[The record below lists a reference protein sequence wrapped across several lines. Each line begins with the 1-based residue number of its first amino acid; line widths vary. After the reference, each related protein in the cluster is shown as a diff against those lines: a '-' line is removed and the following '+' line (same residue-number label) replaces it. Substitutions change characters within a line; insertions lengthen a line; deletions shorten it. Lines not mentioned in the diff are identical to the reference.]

1 VNCGSKPPPTNTAV
15 ADPDSW
21 SNAGRWF
28 DRDWY
33 LVRNPDVRQ
42 VGIEPLAHYLRYG
55 EVEGRFPSPWFNPAW
70 YRQVYDIPAEQS
82 PLEHFLQRRATGQF
96 LPCAALYL
104 VPHLPARPDNNM
116 AGADPFDRYL
126 TEMIMPDHELLPD
139 LTQIE
144 PSGLIDATY
153 YRINPVRPYEDEL
166 DPALHYCRIGWRFGL
181 HPSTAFEPDWYAET
195 NPTVARLQIN
205 PLTHYILEGEPA
217 NRRPVPWFDPAWY
230 RLTYQVPPEQTA
242 LAHYL
247 QHRHARAVSPNPL
260 FDVNRYVAR
269 YGASIPPEIDPFS
282 HYLVRGALQDIDPST
297 RFNARMWRHRH
308 MAPLAAEGQ
317 SELPVTARNPLVRHL
332 RLQYHADRHNR

>member
-1 VNCGSKPPPTNTAV
+1 MNCRSKLLTTDPTGV
-15 ADPDSW
+15 EPDIW
-21 SNAGRWF
+21 ANAGRWF

-33 LVRNPDVRQ
+33 LMRNPDVRQ
-42 VGIEPLAHYLRYG
+42 VGIDPLAHYRRYG
-55 EVEGRFPSPWFNPAW
+55 EREGRFPSPWFNPNW
-70 YRQVYDIPAEQS
+70 YRVAYDIPAEQS
-82 PLEHFLQRRATGQF
+82 PLEHFLLWRNTGRF
-96 LPCAALYL
+96 LPCASLYL
-104 VPHLPARPDNNM
+104 VPHLPPWRDARPES
-116 AGADPFDRYL
+116 ADPFDQYL
-126 TEMIMPDHELLPD
+126 TATIEPEHELLPD
-139 LTQIE
+139 LTQIQ
-144 PSGLIDATY
+144 PSGLIDADY
-153 YRINPVRPYEDEL
+153 YRINAVGQFEDEL

-195 NPTVARLQIN
+195 NPTVARLQTN